1 MEPPSRTP
9 PGPPAQRGKG
19 RATAKCRRLRKGSGD
34 TVRFRCCYEISGSCR
49 DLADG
54 HGRFARAPRPDSPR
68 VRHKSLTWNTSPCRA
83 RPLTG
88 AGPGLA
94 TSGSPR
100 AANDGRL
107 FESEDAADADAM
119 GKALSD
125 PHRLYLKQFGA

>member
-88 AGPGLA
+88 PAPDLLHPEVQGRR
-94 TSGSPR
+94 TMEGSSNQKTLLTPTQW
-100 AANDGRL
+100 
-107 FESEDAADADAM
+107 
-119 GKALSD
+119 GKLSQIHID
-125 PHRLYLKQFGA
+125 CT